1 MSSKEN
7 GGINR
12 KRAEDVVKSLL
23 QWLVVS
29 CLGFAYWLA
38 VLLLLSL
45 FLNGVWHVA
54 FEQLRTYSIVLAVI
68 TSVGYAIVMIRR
80 KFAH

>member
-12 KRAEDVVKSLL
+12 KRVEDVVKSLL

-45 FLNGVWHVA
+45 FLNGVWHVV
-54 FEQLRTYSIVLAVI
+54 FEQLLTYSIVLAVI

-80 KFAH
+80 KFSR

>member
-12 KRAEDVVKSLL
+12 KRVEDVVKSLL

-45 FLNGVWHVA
+45 FLNGVWYVA
-54 FEQLRTYSIVLAVI
+54 FEQLLTYSIVLAVI

-80 KFAH
+80 KFAR

>member
-12 KRAEDVVKSLL
+12 KRVEDVVKSLL

-45 FLNGVWHVA
+45 FLNGVWHVV
-54 FEQLRTYSIVLAVI
+54 FEQLLTYSIVLAVI

-80 KFAH
+80 KFAR